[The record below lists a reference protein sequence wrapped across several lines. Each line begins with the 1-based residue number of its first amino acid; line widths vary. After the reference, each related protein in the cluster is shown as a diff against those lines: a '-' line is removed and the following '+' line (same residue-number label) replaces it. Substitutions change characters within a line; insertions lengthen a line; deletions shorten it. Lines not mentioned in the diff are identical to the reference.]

1 MKNKFLKD
9 SFLLVI
15 SSAIAQIVLI
25 FSVPIISRIY
35 SPEQFGI
42 FTLFNY
48 LALIFI
54 PVINARFDLLIIN
67 SKTTKKANAIAQISI
82 MISLIIIIFTILAG
96 VVGSIVL
103 KGYYLEIISFVLLLV
118 FVSLT
123 NIFTSYLNLN
133 KKYFHISIINIT
145 RTLLMVIVQIAFG
158 WLTHNSLGLVLGF
171 TLSYLAG
178 IIICLLYTS

>member
-82 MISLIIIIFTILAG
+82 MISLI
-96 VVGSIVL
+96 
-103 KGYYLEIISFVLLLV
+103 
-118 FVSLT
+118 
-123 NIFTSYLNLN
+123 
-133 KKYFHISIINIT
+133 
-145 RTLLMVIVQIAFG
+145 
-158 WLTHNSLGLVLGF
+158 
-171 TLSYLAG
+171 
-178 IIICLLYTS
+178 